1 MSPVTESRSERRRA
15 QTRASLLSAAAEL
28 FAEKGVGDTR
38 ISEITDRAD
47 VAAGSFYNHF
57 EDKDGI
63 VQALLADLA
72 AAHGEQV
79 DRETAEFEDPAEVV
93 AHAHGHFIQVV
104 LEDPT
109 FGQLMLQLNASHG
122 LIWEILGP
130 RALRDIESGVNAGR
144 FDVEDPVAA
153 SFSSGGALMGTVS
166 GIADG
171 VLNESAARPHIESV
185 LRMLGV
191 PADDA
196 RVVSASSLSAG

>member
-1 MSPVTESRSERRRA
+1 MLRVTESRSERRRA
-15 QTRASLLSAAAEL
+15 QTRASLLSAAADL

-47 VAAGSFYNHF
+47 VGAGSFYNHF
-57 EDKDGI
+57 EDKDAI

-79 DRETAEFEDPAEVV
+79 DVETAQIEDPAEVV
-93 AHAHGHFIQVV
+93 AHAHGHFIRVV
-104 LEDPT
+104 LQDPT
-109 FGQLMLQLNASHG
+109 FGQLMLRLDASHG

-130 RALRDIESGVNAGR
+130 RALRDIESGIAKGR
-144 FDVEDPVAA
+144 FDVEDALSA
-153 SFSSGGALMGTVS
+153 SFSTGGALMGTIS

-171 VLNESAARPHIESV
+171 VLDESATGRHIQAV

-191 PADDA
+191 PAA
-196 RVVSASSLSAG
+196 EAKMISGS

>member
-1 MSPVTESRSERRRA
+1 MSEVTETRSERRRA
-15 QTRASLLSAAAEL
+15 QTRASLLSAAADL
-28 FAEKGVGDTR
+28 FAEKGVGETR

-47 VAAGSFYNHF
+47 VGAGSFYNHF
-57 EDKDGI
+57 EDKDAI

-79 DRETAEFEDPAEVV
+79 DRETAEIEDPAEVV

-130 RALRDIESGVNAGR
+130 RALRDIESGVAAGR

-153 SFSSGGALMGTVS
+153 SFSSGGALMGTIS
-166 GIADG
+166 GISDG
-171 VLNESAARPHIESV
+171 VLDGSVAEPHIESV

-191 PADDA
+191 SNHEA
-196 RVVSASSLSAG
+196 RNVAQLAGT